1 MNKNCYGKMRFGFM
15 LIASLFS
22 YVVQSQV
29 TPVASTYSTDKFRF
43 TNPQPMGFT
52 ISDIDF
58 FGNDNGVA
66 VGVGNGNIAYT
77 KDGGANWKYGHF
89 SFSNAAGL
97 TTSTSFQDVHFVSA
111 NVVYAVGTQG
121 CMAKSVDGGATWS
134 FVKSPLYSTAKN
146 INSVWFLN
154 ENKGYIGGQNNNT
167 PDLEPKLYVTNDGGN
182 TWDSMAAPIGGK
194 TRVGYVNNTAVGSFL
209 WDVTAKGKEIQ
220 RIKFV
225 NDNLGY
231 VTGSGLG
238 TFEPIPAVNSAT
250 CNPTGG
256 NTSTGSHHAS
266 LLWKFENGILTDY
279 SISKERLGYNGVFT
293 NLPAACNY
301 RYASNSVHTQ
311 TYRAMQILDDYTVLL
326 ISLNNNIVI
335 KVNTAPGATTPNIN
349 APGVNENGIY
359 TLLNA
364 PAPPVNNSSALG
376 TPIPA
381 TPAYGFLN
389 PINIVKAA
397 NGKLMTPVQV
407 SVFMPQNKMM
417 TSMDNGST
425 WSEERWLPTGRNYS
439 EFGGSAIALL
449 PSGKV
454 VIGGTRGVMADS
466 TSGSVWKSIYNTPVN
481 GSFNKMDFANCA
493 NGMAAGGGYI
503 ARTNDGGKNWTEIV
517 RQDFINLNI
526 NINSAAYVSNDPT
539 KAYFVTSIGTVYKS
553 TDFNAA
559 TPTLDPSHALPGYQ
573 LYDVATSG
581 KDSVWACGYT
591 TSPFTAQKSVVVRS
605 FDGGTS
611 WTTVNAFPTNP
622 SATSYLLRHIEFP
635 TNQIG
640 YVAGTRD
647 TVWKTTDGGVSWNK
661 LTLPTPGVTPQ
672 ITYNDMFALDAN
684 TVFLVGNGFPR
695 KAVFRTTDGGT
706 SWQDITG
713 NILSIYPVGNF
724 NSVLF
729 HDQNNGYV
737 GCAGGAL
744 LSTTNGGTTWKLEYA
759 PSFTQGFGG
768 ISNMAAMSFPS
779 KKVPAGTSVEN
790 RRLLIANNFN
800 PDIFE
805 YGETAKINVSS
816 TEQLASSCSNI
827 ANGTVTVT
835 ATGGIAPYTYSID
848 GGAVQTNGVFSNV
861 SAGNHT
867 ITINDF
873 ACGTI
878 TKTINV
884 PVRPAP
890 VVNAGPD
897 KTIVAGD
904 AVQLQGSSNGNP
916 TTIQWTPNTSILSG
930 ANTFT
935 PNVKP
940 QNTTVYNMSVLDA
953 NGCLSNDN
961 ALVTVIPYCI
971 KVMSAFTPN
980 GDGQN
985 DRWLVT
991 NGAACTKRIA
1001 VAVFNRYGNVV
1012 YKNDNYNNDW
1022 TGTYN
1027 GKPVADGTYYYVITY
1042 TTITDNTI
1050 FLKGDVTIL
1059 R

>member
-1 MNKNCYGKMRFGFM
+1 MNKNCYGKLYCALL
-15 LIASLFS
+15 LIASVFS
-22 YVVQSQV
+22 ISVQAQI
-29 TPVASTYSTDKFRF
+29 TPVASNYVTDKFRF

-58 FGNDNGVA
+58 FDNDHGVA

-77 KDGGANWKYGHF
+77 TDGGKKWIYGHF
-89 SFSNAAGL
+89 SFEKPNGV

-111 NVVYAVGTQG
+111 STVYAVGSQG
-121 CMAKSVDGGATWS
+121 CMAKSTDGGATWS
-134 FVKSPLYSTAKN
+134 FVKSPLYSTSKN

-154 ENKGYIGGQNNNT
+154 SNKGYIGGQNNNT
-167 PDLEPKLYVTNDGGN
+167 ADLEPKLYVTNDGGN

-209 WDVTAKGKEIQ
+209 WDITAKGKEIQ
-220 RIKFV
+220 RIIFV
-225 NDNLGY
+225 NENLGY
-231 VTGSGLG
+231 VSGSGLG
-238 TFEPIPAVNSAT
+238 SFEPIPNVNSTT
-250 CNPTGG
+250 CNPTGT

-266 LLWKFENGILTDY
+266 LFWKFENGTLTDY
-279 SISKERLGYNGVFT
+279 SVSKERLGYNGIYT
-293 NLPAACNY
+293 TLPGTCSY

-311 TYRAMQILDDYTVLL
+311 TIRAFQILDNYTVLL

-349 APGVNENGIY
+349 ATGVNENGIY

-364 PAPPVNNSSALG
+364 PAPPVNNSAALG

-381 TPAYGFLN
+381 TPAYGFSN
-389 PINIVKAA
+389 PQNIVKAS

-407 SVFMPQNKMM
+407 SVFMPQNKLMV
-417 TSMDNGST
+417 SNDNGTT
-425 WSEERWLPTGRNYS
+425 WTEERWLPTGRNYS
-439 EFGGSAIALL
+439 EFGGSAIDIL

-454 VIGGTRGVMADS
+454 IVGGTRGVISDS
-466 TSGSVWKSIYNTPVN
+466 TTGSVWQSNYKTPVN
-481 GSFNKMDFANCA
+481 GSFNKMDFANCS
-493 NGMAAGGGYI
+493 NGLAAGGGYI
-503 ARTNDGGKNWTEIV
+503 ARTIDGGKNWTEIV

-526 NINSAAYVSNDPT
+526 NINSGVYVPNNPA
-539 KAYFVTSIGTVYKS
+539 KAYFVTSNGTVYKS
-553 TDFNAA
+553 NDFTAT
-559 TPTLDPSHALPGYQ
+559 TPTLDPSFALPGYQ
-573 LYDVATSG
+573 MWDVATAG
-581 KDSVWACGYT
+581 NDSVWACGYT
-591 TSPFTAQKSVVVRS
+591 TSPSTAQTSRVVRS
-605 FDGGTS
+605 FDGGNN
-611 WTTVNAFPTNP
+611 WTTVAGFPTNP
-622 SATSYLLRHIEFP
+622 SATNYLLRHIEFP
-635 TNQIG
+635 TNLVG
-640 YVAGTRD
+640 YASGTRD
-647 TVWKTTDGGVSWNK
+647 TVWKTTDGGVTWNK
-661 LTLPTPGVTPQ
+661 LPLPTPGVTPQ
-672 ITYNDMFALDAN
+672 ITYTDMFALNAN

-695 KAVFRTTDGGT
+695 KVVFRTTDGGAT
-706 SWQDITG
+706 WQDITG
-713 NILSIYPVGNF
+713 NILSIYPVGNL

-729 HDQNNGYV
+729 HDQNNGYI
-737 GCAGGAL
+737 GGPGGAL
-744 LSTTNGGTTWKLEYA
+744 LSTTNGGSSWKLEFA
-759 PSFTQGFGG
+759 PSYTLGFGG
-768 ISNMAAMSFPS
+768 ITNMTAMSFAP
-779 KKVPAGTSVEN
+779 KKVPAGTAVEN
-790 RRLLIANNFN
+790 RRLLIANIFN

-805 YGETAKINVSS
+805 YGDTAKINVSS
-816 TEQLASSCSNI
+816 TEQVNSSCSNF
-827 ANGTVTVT
+827 ANGSITVS
-835 ATGGIAPYTYSID
+835 AAGGIAPYTYSID
-848 GGAVQTNGVFSNV
+848 GGTPQSSGVFNNIA
-861 SAGNHT
+861 AGNHT
-867 ITINDF
+867 ITVNDF

-897 KTIVAGD
+897 KTIVDGD
-904 AVQLQGSSNGNP
+904 QVQLQGSSTGTP
-916 TTIQWTPNTSILSG
+916 ATIAWTPGATILSG

-935 PNVKP
+935 PMVKP
-940 QNTTVYNMSVLDA
+940 QTTTTYNMSVLDA
-953 NGCLSNDN
+953 NGCLSTDN

-971 KVMSAFTPN
+971 KVMNAFTPN

-1022 TGTYN
+1022 NGTYN

-1042 TTITDNTI
+1042 TTITDKTI